1 MLFELYDEME
11 RDLTYVG
18 ASAIEDLLQE
28 EVPQTIKSIMAA
40 GVKMWVLT
48 GDKQETAIEIGKSCN
63 LINEGLMELF
73 ILSSDSKDEFIRK
86 LFESMHRETIKR
98 SKAIVVDGPTLTH
111 ILGDDV
117 LAKYFF

>member
-1 MLFELYDEME
+1 ME

-28 EVPQTIKSIMAA
+28 EVPQTIKGIMAA

-63 LINEGLMELF
+63 LINETLMELF
-73 ILSSDSKDEFIRK
+73 ILSSESKEDFIRK
-86 LFESMHRETIKR
+86 LYEAMNRESKKPK
-98 SKAIVVDGPTLTH
+98 KAIVVDGPTLTH
-111 ILGDDV
+111 ILGDDM